1 MTETEKT
8 FTLSLD
14 NANNP
19 LATRSTMRL
28 SFPSKPEQKSS
39 WELLEQMNGVVKEM
53 PVATRQQRRS
63 RLEAY
68 VAYLE
73 ASVERCRRV
82 RDEADSLR
90 NRMQSQ
96 LNYKFDAEGDQ
107 YDDDSYQAECDFD
120 EAMWALDRARQ
131 ILSNWL

>member
-1 MTETEKT
+1 MTEET

-28 SFPSKPEQKSS
+28 SFPPKPKQKSS
-39 WELLEQMNGVVKEM
+39 WELLEEMIGKVKGM
-53 PVATRQQRRS
+53 PVATRQQRRL

-68 VAYLE
+68 VAYLR

-90 NRMQSQ
+90 NRMQSKP
-96 LNYKFDAEGDQ
+96 NYKFDAEGDW
-107 YDDDSYQAECDFD
+107 YDDDFYQAECDFD
-120 EAMWALDRARQ
+120 EAMWASERAQQ